1 MLPPQVKPSRPGVVK
16 AFRRNSRWNIGR
28 PPGRL
33 GWLKESRPAAGQ
45 SMLKRMRVAL
55 GIALALGVAITAG
68 PAAHAQAA
76 GATETAQ
83 APGAT
88 EAAQAVVDGTCRR
101 CHNDRLRSGNLSL
114 AGFEVDNAV
123 EQAAV
128 AEEMVRKL
136 RAGLMPPAGVRRP
149 DESVLIGLAAA
160 LETRLDAAAEA
171 NPNPGRRG
179 FQRLNR
185 AEYERSVRDLLA
197 LDVAAGDYLPLD
209 TKSANFDNIA
219 DVQML
224 SPTLM
229 NGYLRAASAISR
241 LAVGDPAAEPVEAVY
256 KVPRWVSQREQVE
269 GAPYGSRGGVS
280 VTHTFPADGDYR
292 FRVSFHHETTG
303 ALFGS
308 GPGALHTTT
317 RPEQI
322 EIAIDGEQTALFEL
336 DRWMHVSDPNGVNLW
351 TEPMRISAGPHRV
364 SAVFVPQFD
373 GPVQDII
380 SPHEWSLASTSIADA
395 YGFTSLPHLR
405 DLAVRGPLEVIGVS
419 ETPSRARIF
428 TCRPGVGEEARG
440 CASEIVDRLGA
451 AAYRRP
457 LTRGNHAALMDL
469 YAAGASEGG
478 FEAGVRMA
486 LEGMLASPHFVFR
499 FEEPPVDVRPSAAF
513 TIGDHDLAAR
523 LSFFVWAAGPD
534 AELIRLATERRLS
547 EPDVLERQVRRML
560 ADPRAEALA
569 TRFAAQWLRLPDLET
584 LHPDVR
590 VYPDFDEQLK
600 WAMQR
605 ETELFFLN
613 LVREDRSVLELLDAD
628 YTFVNERLAKH
639 YGIPGVVG
647 PRFRRV
653 TFPAGEIRRGLLG
666 HGSVLALTS
675 YADRT
680 SPVLR
685 GKWVMEVLLGSPP
698 PPPPPDVPDLEETVV
713 AEDGRLLPVRERLE
727 RHRASPACASCHRM
741 MDPIGLAL
749 EHYDVTGARRIKD
762 NGSSIDASGELYDGT
777 PIRSAADLRSALLER
792 PVPIVRTFVENL
804 MAYAL
809 GRRIEHYDMPSV
821 REVANAAA
829 NADNRLSAFIL
840 GIVRTPAF
848 RMKGGLGEESIP

>member
-1 MLPPQVKPSRPGVVK
+1 MS
-16 AFRRNSRWNIGR
+16 
-28 PPGRL
+28 
-33 GWLKESRPAAGQ
+33 
-45 SMLKRMRVAL
+45 KRMQHAPGTVV
-55 GIALALGVAITAG
+55 LALVAGFAVGT
-68 PAAHAQAA
+68 AAH
-76 GATETAQ
+76 EQ
-83 APGAT
+83 APVASEGGET
-88 EAAQAVVDGTCRR
+88 PVAAEDVQAVVDGTCRR
-101 CHNDRLRSGNLSL
+101 CHNDRMRTGNLSL
-114 AGFEVDNAV
+114 ADFEVGRAV

-128 AEEMVRKL
+128 AERMVRKL

-149 DESVLIGLAAA
+149 DESALTGLAEE
-160 LETRLDAAAEA
+160 LEARLDAAAEA

-185 AEYERSVRDLLA
+185 AEYARSIRDLLGV
-197 LDVAAGDYLPLD
+197 DVDAGDYLPLD

-229 NGYLRAASAISR
+229 NGYLRAASEISR
-241 LAVGDPAAEPVEAVY
+241 LAVGDAAAGAIEAAY

-303 ALFGS
+303 ELFGS
-308 GPGALHTTT
+308 GRAALHTTE
-317 RPEQI
+317 RREQI
-322 EIAIDGEQTALFEL
+322 EIAIDGERAAVFEL

-351 TEPMRISAGPHRV
+351 TDPIHVTAGPHRV

-373 GPVQDII
+373 GPVQDLI
-380 SPHEWSLASTSIADA
+380 SPHDWSLASTSIANA

-405 DLAVRGPLEVIGVS
+405 DLAIRGPQTVTGVS
-419 ETPSRARIF
+419 DTPSRARIF
-428 TCRPGVGEEARG
+428 SCRPAAPAEARTDG
-440 CASEIVDRLGA
+440 RIGRQLLARDCAGEIIDRLGA

-457 LTRGNHAALMDL
+457 LTPANHAALMAL
-469 YAAGASEGG
+469 YDAGEEDGG

-486 LEGMLASPHFVFR
+486 IEGMLASPHFVFR
-499 FEEPPVDVRPSAAF
+499 FEEPPVDVPPSAAF
-513 TIGDHDLAAR
+513 PISDHDLASR
-523 LSFFVWAAGPD
+523 LSFFLWSSAPD
-534 AELIRLATERRLS
+534 AELLELATQQRLA
-547 EPDVLERQVRRML
+547 EPDVLDRQVRRML

-569 TRFAAQWLRLPDLET
+569 TRFAAQWLRLPDLEA
-584 LHPDVR
+584 LQPDVR

-605 ETELFFLN
+605 ETELFFLH
-613 LVREDRSVLELLDAD
+613 LLREDRSILELLDAD
-628 YTFVNERLAKH
+628 YTFVNERLARH

-647 PRFRRV
+647 PAFRRV
-653 TFPAGEIRRGLLG
+653 TYPAGEPRRGVFG

-685 GKWVMEVLLGSPP
+685 GKWAMEVLLGSPP
-698 PPPPPDVPDLEETVV
+698 PPPPPNIPDLEETVV
-713 AEDGRLLPVRERLE
+713 AEGGRLLSVRERLE
-727 RHRASPACASCHRM
+727 RHRSSPACASCHRM

-749 EHYDVTGARRIKD
+749 ERYDVTGARRLWD
-762 NGSSIDASGELYDGT
+762 NGSPIDASGELWDGT
-777 PIRSAADLRSALLER
+777 PIRSAADLRAALLQR

-809 GRRIEHYDMPSV
+809 GRRLEHYDMPAV
-821 REVANAAA
+821 REVARTAAA
-829 NADNRLSAFIL
+829 ADNRLSAFIL
-840 GIVRTPAF
+840 GVVRTPAF
-848 RMKGGLGEESIP
+848 RMKGGLAGESIP